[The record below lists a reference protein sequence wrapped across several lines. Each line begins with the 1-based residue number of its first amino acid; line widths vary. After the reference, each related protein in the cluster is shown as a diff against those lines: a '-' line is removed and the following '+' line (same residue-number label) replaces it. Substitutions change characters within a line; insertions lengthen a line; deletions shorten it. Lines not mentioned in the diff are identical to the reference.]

1 MPQCSPTLVIIVN
14 TRWEPLGENNRP
26 DTSPQISGDNRFH
39 IDDNDIDNKDISNID
54 NIDNKK
60 LGYSGASSELG

>member
-1 MPQCSPTLVIIVN
+1 MVN

-39 IDDNDIDNKDISNID
+39 IDDNDINNID
-54 NIDNKK
+54 NNDIYNINNIDNKK
-60 LGYSGASSELG
+60 LGYSGASSELE